1 MLLNEPDAKRTCDK
15 LLSYLRADDAV
26 VRVRSNSD
34 SHVRFASNTITTNG
48 SSEETS
54 VQVTVWMN
62 QKRGEASGNEMSD
75 AALRRT
81 VEQAEQ
87 IARVSPVDQE
97 YVPSLGPQTFEPV
110 DGYVDATANI
120 VAADRARSMAQ
131 VIDACE
137 KAKVSGY
144 GFHQA
149 GAEAAAFASKN
160 GNFNY
165 SRSSN
170 VSFALTVRTPDGAGS
185 GYFARSHFDL
195 GKLDIGQIAGEAIR
209 KALDSHSPRP
219 LGPGI
224 YTVILEPQAVADLL
238 GFFTYAFDARRA
250 DEGRSAL
257 SASGGKTKLGE
268 QLFDSRLQ
276 LYSDPRHPELPGSPS
291 TEEGV
296 PARKTWLVKD
306 GKIETLTYSRFWARQ
321 KDTLPTPGPVNS
333 ILEGSGSLSTIEEM
347 IQSTERGLLVS
358 RFWYIRTVDP
368 RTALLTGLTRDGL
381 WYIEDGKVAYPARN
395 FRFNQSLL
403 QMLAPG
409 NVPKIGVPVRTYDS
423 SALFPALLIKEF
435 HFSSES
441 DAV

>member
-54 VQVTVWMN
+54 VQVTVWVN

-131 VIDACE
+131 VTDACE

-185 GYFARSHFDL
+185 GFFQRDHFDVARLDL
-195 GKLDIGQIAGEAIR
+195 GRISSEAIR
-209 KALDSHSPRP
+209 KAVESHAARP
-219 LGPGI
+219 LPPGV
-224 YTVILEPQAVADLL
+224 YSVILEPQAVSDLL
-238 GFFTYAFDARRA
+238 AFFSFDFDARRA
-250 DEGRSAL
+250 DEGRSPFA
-257 SASGGKTKLGE
+257 APGGKTRLGE
-268 QLFDSRLQ
+268 KLFDERIS
-276 LYSDPRHPELPGSPS
+276 LYSDPWHPD
-291 TEEGV
+291 V
-296 PARKTWLVKD
+296 PASAATREHIPAVKIFLIRN
-306 GKIETLTYSRFWARQ
+306 GVVANLTYSRFWASKKETQ
-321 KDTLPTPGPVNS
+321 PTPGPVNS
-333 ILEGSGSLSTIEEM
+333 ILEGTGEAASMDAM
-347 IQSTERGLLVS
+347 IKAMQRGLLVS
-358 RFWYIRTVDP
+358 RFWYIRTVNP
-368 RTALLTGLTRDGL
+368 RTASFTGLTRDGV
-381 WYIEDGKVAYPARN
+381 WYIEDGAIRYPVRN

-403 QMLAPG
+403 EMLAPG
-409 NVPKIGVPVRTYDS
+409 NVEQIGTPERIGDNT
-423 SALFPALLIKEF
+423 AMPALQLKEF
-435 HFSSES
+435 HFTSES